1 MTKKTLLL
9 QAILLLS
16 LSLSPSLFSQRT
28 IWTIGTA
35 RTVPKGQAE
44 FGILHPLQ
52 VGLTETLE
60 FSTQAILSL
69 ALAPNF
75 SLKKRWYVDDLWM
88 ISSQHRYSMP
98 TLLLR
103 AMGETDWF
111 KNIPDT
117 ITYPFL
123 FSIGNEGLFTRKI
136 GPEMLITAK
145 IGAEFAIKTSGD
157 SIPFLEQPVAYPH
170 TAAFSN
176 KLIWYVGFDLDGNIV
191 RNHNFSAD
199 LDFYSIGAGIDYWA
213 LEHKGYYIYNH
224 SIKLAILVGYKL
236 SYATYPGGNQFF
248 IAPMA
253 DLIWK
258 INARKVPE
266 KDLFRR

>member
-9 QAILLLS
+9 LLAVFSTCSLLS
-16 LSLSPSLFSQRT
+16 QTT

-44 FGILHPLQ
+44 FGILHPMQ

-60 FSTQAILSL
+60 LSTQPLLAL

-88 ISSQHRYSMP
+88 ISSKHNYSMP
-98 TLLLR
+98 TLLMR
-103 AMGETDWF
+103 AMGENAWF
-111 KNIPDT
+111 EHIPDT
-117 ITYPFL
+117 TYPYM
-123 FSIGNEGLFTRKI
+123 FSIGNEGLFTRKL
-136 GPEMLITAK
+136 GRELLITAK
-145 IGAEFAIKTSGD
+145 IGAEFGIKAPGD
-157 SIPFLEQPVAYPH
+157 SLPYFEQPILYPH
-170 TAAFSN
+170 SAVFNN
-176 KLIWYVGFDLDGNIV
+176 KFIWYLGLDLDGNIV

-199 LDFYSIGAGIDYWA
+199 LDFYSIGAGIDHFA
-213 LEHKGYYIYNH
+213 IEHKGYYIYNH
-224 SIKLAILVGYKL
+224 SIKFAILVGYKM
-236 SYATYPGGNQFF
+236 SYASYPSGNRFY
-248 IAPMA
+248 ITPMA

-258 INARKVPE
+258 INAKKTPT

>member
-1 MTKKTLLL
+1 MTTTKKNLLL
-9 QAILLLS
+9 LALITIVS
-16 LSLSPSLFSQRT
+16 SSTIFAQRT

-44 FGILHPLQ
+44 FGILHPMQ

-60 FSTQAILSL
+60 ISTQPLLTL

-88 ISSQHRYSMP
+88 ISTQHRYSSP

-103 AMGETDWF
+103 AMGETGWF
-111 KNIPDT
+111 ENIPD
-117 ITYPFL
+117 ITYPYM
-123 FSIGNEGLFTRKI
+123 FSIGNEGLFTRKL

-145 IGAEFAIKTSGD
+145 IGAGFGLKFSGA
-157 SIPFLEQPVAYPH
+157 SIPYLEQPILYPH
-170 TAAFSN
+170 SAVFNN
-176 KLIWYVGFDLDGNIV
+176 KFIWNVGFDLDGNIV

-199 LDFYSIGAGIDYWA
+199 VDFYSIGLGVDYWA
-213 LEHKGYYIYNH
+213 IEHKGYYIYNH
-224 SIKLAILVGYKL
+224 SIKFAVLVGYKL
-236 SYATYPGGNQFF
+236 SYASYPSGNHFF

-258 INARKVPE
+258 INAKKEPV

>member
-1 MTKKTLLL
+1 MTKKLLL
-9 QAILLLS
+9 FAIFVLIS
-16 LSLSPSLFSQRT
+16 SGALFSQRT

-60 FSTQAILSL
+60 FSTQPLL
-69 ALAPNF
+69 TVALAPNF

-88 ISSQHRYSMP
+88 ISSQHRYIMP

-117 ITYPFL
+117 INYPFL

-136 GPEMLITAK
+136 GAEMLITAK

-157 SIPFLEQPVAYPH
+157 SIPFLEQPITYPH

-176 KLIWYVGFDLDGNIV
+176 KLIWYIGFDLDGNIV

-199 LDFYSIGAGIDYWA
+199 VDFYSIGAGVDYWA

-224 SIKLAILVGYKL
+224 SIKLALLIGYKL
-236 SYATYPGGNQFF
+236 SYASYPGGNQFF
-248 IAPMA
+248 IVPMA

-258 INARKVPE
+258 INAKKEPA